1 MNEKMRV
8 LELLENG
15 KITADEAANLLE
27 VLGRSTRLVSKEARD
42 NMEEKVQKFAQDVS
56 KFAKD
61 CGCKAQVL
69 YKEVEPKLKKASKTA
84 LEKAASALDS
94 LANNISESIK
104 KDECC
109 NGSDDCSCDVK
120 TEDDNTPKP
129 N

>member
-27 VLGRSTRLVSKEARD
+27 VLGKSTRIVSKETRD
-42 NMEEKVQKFAQDVS
+42 NMEEKVQKFAHDVS
-56 KFAKD
+56 KFAKE
-61 CGCKAQVL
+61 CGCKAQVF

-84 LEKAASALDS
+84 LEKAALALDS

-109 NGSDDCSCDVK
+109 SGAEDCSCGV
-120 TEDDNTPKP
+120 TCEDDNAPKP